1 MVRRGGEH
9 TRIDPKKYTQKLTEY
24 PDSMKEVLDRGITRR
39 RLSTVL
45 KEVVDRGITRRRL
58 STVLKELKL
67 PKGVKANVGLLPETI
82 HDPELSVSALKAK
95 PGSKKYGIN
104 FMDQSP
110 TEIHRSPLYERTVPA
125 KAGRKT
131 RKHRRK
137 SHRRRR

>member
-1 MVRRGGEH
+1 MPRKGGEH
-9 TRIDPKKYTQKLTEY
+9 TRIDPKKYTQTLSEY
-24 PDSMKEVLDRGITRR
+24 PDSMKEVLERGN
-39 RLSTVL
+39 
-45 KEVVDRGITRRRL
+45 TRRRL

-82 HDPELSVSALKAK
+82 HDPEVSISPVKAK
-95 PGSKKYGIN
+95 PGSKRYGIN

-110 TEIHRSPLYERTVPA
+110 SEIHLTKLYERTVPA

>member
-24 PDSMKEVLDRGITRR
+24 PDSMKEVVERGN
-39 RLSTVL
+39 
-45 KEVVDRGITRRRL
+45 TRRRL

-95 PGSKKYGIN
+95 PGSKRYGIN

>member
-9 TRIDPKKYTQKLTEY
+9 TRIDPKKHTQKLTEY
-24 PDSMKEVLDRGITRR
+24 PDSMKEVLERG
-39 RLSTVL
+39 
-45 KEVVDRGITRRRL
+45 KTRRRL

-67 PKGVKANVGLLPETI
+67 PKGVNANVGLLPETI
-82 HDPELSVSALKAK
+82 HDPEVSVSALKAK
-95 PGSKKYGIN
+95 PGSKRYGIN